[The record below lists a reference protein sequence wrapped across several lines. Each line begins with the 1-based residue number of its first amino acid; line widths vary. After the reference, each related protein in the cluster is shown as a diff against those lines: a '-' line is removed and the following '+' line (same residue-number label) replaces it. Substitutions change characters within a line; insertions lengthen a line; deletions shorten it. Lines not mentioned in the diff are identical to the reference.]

1 MRPMSRPSD
10 PHPAPP
16 RRTGSAPVD
25 APSTPV
31 RRRPATW
38 IAVALLAAALGMIGF
53 LAASSLVLPGA
64 DRLPNRPEG
73 IVDVLWI
80 AITLGAFVSLPT
92 MGAILA
98 ILRPGN
104 PIGWLLL
111 GSGVAIIL
119 GTSGPEY
126 VGRSLVLGAEL
137 PGDRIVDWL
146 AARSEGLGFMLVAV
160 WVPLVFPDG
169 RLPGPRWR
177 PVAFIAALAMVT
189 SVVAGALTVHGDGQW
204 DPKFPNPIAA
214 DGWLADLAVIL
225 VDVGNLVLLACIPLA
240 AASVIIR
247 FRRSRGAEREQMK
260 WFLAAASVL
269 AGAFLL
275 MAGVQQDWA
284 YILTLASFSLLPV
297 AIGIAVLRY
306 RLYEIDRLISRTIG
320 WAIVTGLLVGT
331 FALLVLGLQAVVEPL
346 TGGNTL
352 AIAGSTL
359 VVAALFNPVRTRVQA
374 AVDRRFD
381 RSRYDGERLLAAFGE
396 RLRDEVDLTTI
407 SADVLATV
415 DAAVRP
421 SATGLWLRQRPG
433 AGA

>member
-1 MRPMSRPSD
+1 MSPSID

-16 RRTGSAPVD
+16 RRTGPAAVD
-25 APSTPV
+25 APDASL
-31 RRRPATW
+31 RRRPSTW
-38 IAVALLAAALGMIGF
+38 IAVGLFALAVGMIVF

-64 DRLPNRPEG
+64 DRLPSRPEG

-98 ILRPGN
+98 ILRPRS

-126 VGRSLVLGAEL
+126 VDRSLVLGAEL
-137 PGDRIVDWL
+137 PGDRVVDWL
-146 AARSEGLGFMLVAV
+146 AARSEGLGFMIVAV
-160 WVPLVFPDG
+160 WIPLLFPDG

-177 PVAFIAALAMVT
+177 PVAWAAALAMAT
-189 SVVAGALTVHGDGQW
+189 SVVAGALTVHGDGEW
-204 DPKFPNPIAA
+204 DPEFPNPLAA
-214 DGWLADLAVIL
+214 EGWLADLAVIL

-240 AASVIIR
+240 AASVIVR

-260 WFLAAASVL
+260 WFLAAAAIL

-275 MAGVQQDWA
+275 MAGVQQDWT
-284 YILTLASFSLLPV
+284 YILTLACFSLLPV

-320 WAIVTGLLVGT
+320 WAIVTGVLVGT
-331 FALLVLGLQAVVEPL
+331 FALLILGLQAVVEPL

-359 VVAALFNPVRTRVQA
+359 VVAALFNPVRTRVQR

-421 SATGLWLRQRPG
+421 
-433 AGA
+433 